1 MVAASAKGLCVGF
14 KNFSMY
20 LFKICYLDLHFILDL
35 PAWFVSVW
43 DLLSL
48 FVCLRFAIVWDVL
61 LVWFFLNI
69 CYIGLTLF
77 KVCLFWLYLCKELM
91 YFQAHREIIKQ
102 TTIDKT
108 ISSCPENFDLEAL
121 ICSHSW
127 SLNEQRLEFWDE
139 RWPSTSPFLFQLN
152 GAVVP
157 YLLKLS
163 YYCIG
168 KAKQLASSFE
178 FVPDLII

>member
-1 MVAASAKGLCVGF
+1 MLPWLIF
-14 KNFSMY
+14 
-20 LFKICYLDLHFILDL
+20 YLDL
-35 PAWFVSVW
+35 PTWFVSVW
-43 DLLSL
+43 DLLL
-48 FVCLRFAIVWDVL
+48 FEMCYLYV
-61 LVWFFLNI
+61 FLNI

-102 TTIDKT
+102 TTINKT